1 MPMIIIIFII
11 IIMFM
16 MVTIA
21 ILIILCS
28 PPPNN
33 KTACSEREQ
42 IGKYSEALTEAL
54 QVVMSSFSPLGG
66 LVLVEK
72 IGQKF

>member
-1 MPMIIIIFII
+1 
-11 IIMFM
+11 MFM

-54 QVVMSSFSPLGG
+54 QVVMSSFSPIGVLD
-66 LVLVEK
+66 LVEK